1 MDYALI
7 HLLVATTI
15 FVLSHFA
22 MSGPLRRG
30 LASAMGA
37 QGFLIFYSAVS
48 LGTFVWAMVA
58 FDRSASGLALW
69 DGTALVPWIIASV
82 LTIVAM
88 ALLFPSFV
96 RNPALPGQNNAGL
109 GTVIPMGVYSITRHP
124 MMWGI
129 ALWALGHIIAAP
141 TFRVIIFMT
150 GMIVL
155 ALVGSHLQDKRKLA
169 GNSREFAPWQRRTSF
184 WPRWRRLGALR
195 EIWLLA
201 LVAWFLITWAHYH
214 FFGIPAGLWLW
225 IG

>member
-7 HLLVATTI
+7 HLLLATTI

-22 MSGPLRRG
+22 MSGPLRRS

-109 GTVIPMGVYSITRHP
+109 RTVIPMGVYSITRHP